1 MTACEIRYRLEGPG
15 PSALLVDCGHGLQL
29 VTSGVMEGTMPHARL
44 LAILAERGCDWIPAT
59 GQVIVDERN
68 APLASGGA
76 EG

>member
-1 MTACEIRYRLEGPG
+1 
-15 PSALLVDCGHGLQL
+15 
-29 VTSGVMEGTMPHARL
+29 MEGTMPHARL

-68 APLASGGA
+68 APLTSGGA